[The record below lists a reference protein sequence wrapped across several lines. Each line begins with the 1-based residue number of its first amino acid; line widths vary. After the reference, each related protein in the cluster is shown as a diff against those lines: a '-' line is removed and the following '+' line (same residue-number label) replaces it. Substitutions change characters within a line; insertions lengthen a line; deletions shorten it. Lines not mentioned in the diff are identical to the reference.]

1 MYVITHTMYNT
12 HMHTDPDEP
21 TRFSVEQLNS
31 TSLNVTWGAPADPN
45 GVILSYHLSV
55 ELDPADAAYLPG
67 NSTMNVTIDNPDARS
82 YVLSGLHEFATYS
95 LSLAAA
101 TAQGIGNSTEP
112 IQRSTATAGK

>member
-1 MYVITHTMYNT
+1 MY
-12 HMHTDPDEP
+12 TDPDEP
-21 TRFSVEQLNS
+21 TRFRVKQLNS

-55 ELDPADAAYLPG
+55 ELDPADAAYLPE
-67 NSTMNVTIDNPDARS
+67 NSMMNITIDDPDARS
-82 YVLSGLHEFATYS
+82 YILSGLHEFATYL